1 MAFFQN
7 PFEFTF
13 NGSLFGLG
21 PQYTISYGI
30 GANRNKSNYITAYNL
45 EPYDLSVENSLV
57 FNIAIDP
64 DVLHFGSFTVNITG
78 SNTSAITA
86 AEVVAS
92 LNSNTNFSQY
102 FTARTIK
109 FAASDTKSTVSIIA
123 KDRMFFRCYI
133 SNTSACF
140 PLAINKHAPVKE
152 LPDLFQ
158 QYAVK
163 NIFNYLDYG
172 SQRIIY
178 LDPSDPDDALVITNA
193 GFDPNNP
200 TPDWKLLAGVSHV
213 FTFTKTVYISAS
225 SDIYYQLVYHAGA
238 VAGQMCKKII
248 YEYDGLGNVVGVC
261 EIPYILTSGDL
272 IYPATTT
279 TTTTTTPVP

>member
-21 PQYTISYGI
+21 PLYTISYGI

-45 EPYDLSVENSLV
+45 EPYDLSVESSLV

-64 DVLHFGSFTVNITG
+64 DVLHFGSFTVTITG
-78 SNTSAITA
+78 LDPNAITA
-86 AEVVAS
+86 AEVVTS

-109 FAASDTKSTVSIIA
+109 FTASDTKSTVSIIA

-140 PLAINKHAPVKE
+140 PLAINKYAPVKE

-200 TPDWKLLAGVSHV
+200 TPDWKLLASASHV
-213 FTFTKTVYISAS
+213 YTFTKTVYNSEAPEAS
-225 SDIYYQLVYHAGA
+225 IYYKLVYHAGA

-248 YEYDGLGNVVGVC
+248 YEYDESENVIGVC
-261 EIPYILTSGDL
+261 EIPYILTSDDL
-272 IYPATTT
+272 IYPVIT
-279 TTTTTTPVP
+279 TTTTTTPP

>member
-13 NGSLFGLG
+13 NGSLFGIG
-21 PQYTISYGI
+21 PQYNISYGI
-30 GANRNKSNYITAYNL
+30 GANRNKSNYITLYNL
-45 EPYDLSVENSLV
+45 EPYDLSQGAELI

-64 DVLHFGSFTVNITG
+64 DMLHFGSFSVTITG
-78 SNTSAITA
+78 LDLNAITA
-86 AEVVAS
+86 AEVVTS
-92 LNSNTNFSQY
+92 LNSNVNFSQY
-102 FTARTIK
+102 FTAKTIK
-109 FAASDTKSTVSIIA
+109 FAASDTNSTVSMIA
-123 KDRMFFRCYI
+123 KNRMFFRCYI

-140 PLAINKHAPVKE
+140 PLAINKYAPVKE

-163 NIFNYLDYG
+163 NIFNYLSYG

-178 LDPSDPDDALVITNA
+178 LDPSSPDDAKVIINA
-193 GFDPNNP
+193 GFDPDNA
-200 TPDWKLLAGVSHV
+200 TPDWKLLASASPLY
-213 FTFTKTVYISAS
+213 TFTKTVYNSEDS
-225 SDIYYQLVYHAGA
+225 SIYCKLVYHAGA

-248 YEYDGLGNVVGVC
+248 YEYDENENVIGVC
-261 EIPYILTSGDL
+261 EIPYILTSDDL

-279 TTTTTTPVP
+279 TTTTTTPTP